1 MSYTQT
7 PLPYE
12 VNALEPVMDAE
23 TLSIHYGKH
32 HATYTKNLN
41 AALEKHPEFTAP
53 PCPGMLLR
61 ELNNVPQA
69 IFNAVRNFGGGH
81 VNHAFFWKSLR
92 SPRANNVAVGK
103 LAAAIEKQ
111 FGSFQAFREAFTAA
125 ANGLF
130 GSGWTW
136 LVLKDDGSLAIAT
149 TPNQDSPFM
158 PENLVGYAHGKPLL
172 ALDLWE
178 HSYYLRYR
186 NVRADFVNA
195 FWEIIDWDRA
205 EKLFNDWNCEGVCK
219 A

>member
-1 MSYTQT
+1 MSYIQT
-7 PLPYE
+7 PLPYDI
-12 VNALEPVMDAE
+12 NALEPAMDAE

-41 AALEKHPEFTAP
+41 AALEKHPEFTP
-53 PCPGMLLR
+53 PRCPGKLLM
-61 ELNNVPQA
+61 EIDKVPPA

-81 VNHAFFWKSLR
+81 FNHAFFWKCLTA
-92 SPRANNVAVGK
+92 PRKDNQAVGE
-103 LAAAIEKQ
+103 LAKAIDAQ
-111 FGSFQAFREAFTAA
+111 FGSFQAFRDAFTATA
-125 ANGLF
+125 TGLF

-136 LVLKDDGSLAIAT
+136 LVLKDDGKLAIVT

-158 PENLVGYAHGKPLL
+158 PESIVGAAHGRPLL

-195 FWEIIDWDRA
+195 FWSIVDWDRA
-205 EKLFNDWNCEGVCK
+205 EKVFTEWSCK
-219 A
+219 I

>member
-1 MSYTQT
+1 MSYVQT

-12 VNALEPVMDAE
+12 INALEPVMDAE

-41 AALEKHPEFTAP
+41 AALEKHPEFSP
-53 PCPGMLLR
+53 PRCPGALLR
-61 ELNNVPQA
+61 ELNNVPPA

-81 VNHAFFWKSLR
+81 TNHAFFWKCLR
-92 SPRANNVAVGK
+92 APRNDNQAVGE
-103 LAAAIEKQ
+103 LAKAIEKQ
-111 FGSFQAFREAFTAA
+111 FGSFQAFRDAFTATA
-125 ANGLF
+125 VGLF

-136 LVLKDDGSLAIAT
+136 LVLKEDGTLAIVT

-158 PENLVGYAHGKPLL
+158 PESVVGYASGKPLL

-178 HSYYLRYR
+178 HTYYLRYR

-195 FWEIIDWDRA
+195 FWSLINWDRA
-205 EKLFNDWNCEGVCK
+205 EQLFNEWSCK
-219 A
+219 I